1 MKTRMKMKMKT
12 IIKLAKI
19 SHKCYVDGNFK
30 GFFLHIGV
38 VTNKTIKTF
47 TLTSKDQDFC
57 VEITAEEKIMMSNQ
71 PKESLLGL
79 IYEGLNYY
87 GDINKKTYLRHID
100 GVFKTS
106 PYVRPNGQR
115 ITKAF
120 DSEFLTKKIEQIE
133 KKKRK

>member
-1 MKTRMKMKMKT
+1 
-12 IIKLAKI
+12 
-19 SHKCYVDGNFK
+19 VDGNFK

-87 GDINKKTYLRHID
+87 GDINKKTYLRYIN

-106 PYVRPNGQR
+106 PYVRPNGR
-115 ITKAF
+115 KITKAF

-133 KKKRK
+133 KKRNGLKD